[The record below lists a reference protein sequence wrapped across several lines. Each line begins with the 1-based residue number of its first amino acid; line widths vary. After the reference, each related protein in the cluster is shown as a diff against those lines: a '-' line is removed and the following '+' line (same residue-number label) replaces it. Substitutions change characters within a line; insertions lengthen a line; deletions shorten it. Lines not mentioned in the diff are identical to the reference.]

1 MPSDALYS
9 AFLRLRD
16 HAVNL
21 AAYYVP
27 EETAAGLAGEAIASL
42 VDLAMQ
48 GGHTQH
54 GPWEHVM
61 AHVRNGA
68 HLMREDHW
76 DAEPIGYVGADTL
89 PPDGFAEDLARSYGA
104 IFDAAFEAN
113 LTRSECVL
121 VMAIIACGAPPLD
134 AEATLLELV
143 SLGRRQLEPLRRAL
157 FAADEHES
165 GLTHVCKLSG
175 RLSQIELQAHRRWEN
190 SLTSDKEAKGWLV

>member
-48 GGHTQH
+48 GGSTRN
-54 GPWEHVM
+54 GPWDHVM

-68 HLMREDHW
+68 HLTREDHW
-76 DAEPIGYVGADTL
+76 EAEPMGYLGADTL
-89 PPDGFAEDLARSYGA
+89 PPDGFAEDLATSYGA
-104 IFDAAFEAN
+104 IYDAAFEAR
-113 LTRSECVL
+113 LTSTDRTAIR
-121 VMAIIACGAPPLD
+121 AIIACGAPPLD

-143 SLGRRQLEPLRRAL
+143 SLGRRELEPLRRAL

-165 GLTHVCKLSG
+165 GRTHVCKLSG
-175 RLSQIELQAHRRWEN
+175 RLAQIELQAHRRWERYAI
-190 SLTSDKEAKGWLV
+190 TREKADGWLE